1 MKTKKITV
9 TLIALLMLILAS
21 CASNAP
27 RNVNYKPH
35 RGRCG
40 SCTKWTQNTTPAN
53 ETTLDIALVDETE

>member
-1 MKTKKITV
+1 MKTKR
-9 TLIALLMLILAS
+9 LSIAIIIASLMLILAS

-40 SCTKWTQNTTPAN
+40 SCTKWTQNTPSADTKTFDLAFA
-53 ETTLDIALVDETE
+53 DQ